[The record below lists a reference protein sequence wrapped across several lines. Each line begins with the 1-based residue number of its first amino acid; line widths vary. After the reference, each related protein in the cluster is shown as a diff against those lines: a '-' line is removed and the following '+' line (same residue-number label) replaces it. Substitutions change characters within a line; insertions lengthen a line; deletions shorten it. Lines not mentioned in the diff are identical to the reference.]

1 MAFEALVESNYMFV
15 YKVAFKWC
23 RNKEDAED
31 ITQDVFLKLAQKIQ
45 GFKETSS
52 FKTWL
57 YRIVI
62 NAAKDFFKKNKRKKE
77 KESAFLEHEK
87 LNANISSK
95 ETPLGEKLY
104 SLIDNLPIKQKEAAL
119 LVFSEGLSHKE
130 AADVLNCAETTISWR
145 VFQVRKRLKKYL
157 DRGGFTL

>member
-1 MAFEALVESNYMFV
+1 LAFEALVENNYMFV

-23 RNKEDAED
+23 GNKEDAED
-31 ITQDVFLKLAQKIQ
+31 ITQDVFLKLAGKIQ
-45 GFKETSS
+45 EFRESAS

-62 NAAKDFFKKNKRKKE
+62 NAAKDFFKKNKRKQE
-77 KESAFLEHEK
+77 KESAFLEHER
-87 LNANISSK
+87 LNAKESSK
-95 ETPLGEKLY
+95 ETTLGEKLY
-104 SLIDNLPIKQKEAAL
+104 SLIDNLPLKQKEAAL

-145 VFQVRKRLKKYL
+145 VFQVRKRFKKYL
-157 DRGGFTL
+157 DRGGYTL